1 MKRII
6 FFFLSS
12 VVFALQAQ
20 EVSTFVGNG
29 INQYLDGT
37 GINSS
42 FTYPHRLVI
51 DNKQNIYVADNYKIR
66 KITPEGVV
74 STFVGDVLGYKDG
87 IGKNASFRSIN
98 GVAIDKSGNLFVADG
113 STIRKISTDSSVV
126 TLRGSD
132 NTPINGNV
140 PTYYC
145 VIVDES
151 GIIYAVQGP
160 VAFDPGY
167 KLLKIATDGSTS
179 TITLPGAISDLA
191 FDKKGNLFAT
201 TYFSV
206 IRIYLNGGYATI
218 AGSTNFNCCSGF
230 KDDLG
235 VNAMFSEPQGLTVD
249 SKGNI
254 FITDTQ
260 NQRIRKITP
269 LGQVTTV
276 AGIGT
281 RGDVDGPAFECN
293 FDYPH
298 DVVID
303 SLGNLYVGDVSN
315 SKIRKITMPQLTTGI
330 EKREN
335 IQLDI
340 FPSPASHNLTIKS
353 SMLYKQYSISNQTG
367 NEILSGK
374 MEANTINVE
383 YLNDGVYFLKLQSES
398 GEFVVRK
405 FLKQ

>member
-6 FFFLSS
+6 FFILSS
-12 VVFALQAQ
+12 IVFAIQAQ

-42 FTYPHRLVI
+42 FTYPHSLVI

-66 KITPEGVV
+66 KITPEGLV
-74 STFVGDVLGYKDG
+74 STFVGNVQGYKDG

-98 GVAIDKSGNLFVADG
+98 GMAIDKTGNLFVADG

-126 TLRGSD
+126 TLKGSD

-145 VIVDES
+145 VIVDDS

-191 FDKKGNLFAT
+191 FDNKGNLFAT

-206 IRIYLNGGYATI
+206 IKIYPNGGYATI

-235 VNAMFSEPQGLTVD
+235 VNAMFYEPQGLTVD

-254 FITDTQ
+254 FIADTH
-260 NQRIRKITP
+260 NQRIRKITR

-303 SLGNLYVGDVSN
+303 SLGNLYVGDVS
-315 SKIRKITMPQLTTGI
+315 SGKIRKINMPQVTTGI
-330 EKREN
+330 EKSDNANFE
-335 IQLDI
+335 I
-340 FPSPASHNLTIKS
+340 FPNPTSQNLTINS
-353 SMLYKQYSISNQTG
+353 SLLYDSYNVSNQTG
-367 NEILSGK
+367 NEIGSGK
-374 MEANTINVE
+374 IEGENINVE
-383 YLNDGVYFLKLQSES
+383 QLKAGVYFIKLLSKTGES
-398 GEFVVRK
+398 VVRK
-405 FLKQ
+405 FVKQ